1 MADPKRPGAGRE
13 SRLDFL
19 QQVLSGC
26 AIGCIYALV
35 ALGFVLIYK
44 ATEIIN
50 FAQGELLMLGAYFG
64 YTFIDLWGLN
74 YFAGALLAVAM
85 TALVGALLERVLIR
99 PMTGQPAFSIVM
111 VTLGLGIVLRAVVTM
126 VPGWGTESH
135 TFATPFSNR
144 TVTFGPLILAQDHVA
159 IILVTCLLVG
169 LLYAFFTRTRIGV
182 AMQAA
187 SQNQMAAGYMG
198 IPIKRVS
205 TLIWAMSA
213 AVAAIA
219 GVLLAP
225 VTFIHSHL
233 GFIGIK
239 AFPAAVLGGFGSMPG
254 AVVGGLIL
262 GVCESLAGFYLPE
275 GVKDVTAYVLLLA
288 VLAFRPQ
295 GLFGQTAA
303 KKV

>member
-1 MADPKRPGAGRE
+1 MLFLLSPAKSLDYESALPPVKASEPQFVPQSTELISTLKKKSLKQIAELMDLSDALAQLNVDRYKAWSPQFTETNARPAVLAFTGDVYEGLDAKSLKPK
-13 SRLDFL
+13 DFL
-19 QQVLSGC
+19 
-26 AIGCIYALV
+26 
-35 ALGFVLIYK
+35 
-44 ATEIIN
+44 
-50 FAQGELLMLGAYFG
+50 
-64 YTFIDLWGLN
+64 W
-74 YFAGALLAVAM
+74 
-85 TALVGALLERVLIR
+85 
-99 PMTGQPAFSIVM
+99 
-111 VTLGLGIVLRAVVTM
+111 
-126 VPGWGTESH
+126 
-135 TFATPFSNR
+135 
-144 TVTFGPLILAQDHVA
+144 AQDHVA

-225 VTFIHSHL
+225 ITFIHSHL

-295 GLFGQTAA
+295 GLFGQTTA